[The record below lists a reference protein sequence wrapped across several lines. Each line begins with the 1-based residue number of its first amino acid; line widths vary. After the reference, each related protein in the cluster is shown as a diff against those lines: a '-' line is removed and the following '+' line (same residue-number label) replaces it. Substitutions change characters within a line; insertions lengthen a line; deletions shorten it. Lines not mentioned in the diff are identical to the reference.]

1 MTVDDNEMQKLWR
14 LTNELTA
21 QLVFNRNATLELK
34 QQLADLQAKTSQA
47 PPLYFGGQYQGSIND
62 QADYRLRIANER
74 LKEENSQLQEQV
86 REYERWMEYIMT
98 KFRLQNF
105 AMAQSRKEAMHEA
118 YKMAEQGGEAAMRL
132 QEENAVLQARLS
144 DLSTVARKAIHE
156 EYYTTE
162 SLIESLETENQALR
176 EMLGVAEGSG
186 GAVKG
191 RISFHPGSFGDE
203 EDEDEGRA
211 RRGGNRVSFP
221 STGTGSNVA
230 SSGSEPDEQ
239 HQHQKQLRRKQG
251 NHPLSIHTGL
261 GTPSSSVSSTT
272 SPTSPSWSSS
282 TSTSS
287 PTTTDRFKSISP
299 PLEDASQGHLE
310 K

>member
-1 MTVDDNEMQKLWR
+1 MQKLWR

-132 QEENAVLQARLS
+132 QEENTILQSRLS

-176 EMLGVAEGSG
+176 EMLGVAEGNG

-191 RISFHPGSFGDE
+191 RISFHPGTGQFFGDE

-239 HQHQKQLRRKQG
+239 QQHQQQPRRTQG
-251 NHPLSIHTGL
+251 FHPLSIQTGL

-272 SPTSPSWSSS
+272 SPTSSSWSSS
-282 TSTSS
+282 TTASS
-287 PTTTDRFKSISP
+287 PTTADRFKSISP
-299 PLEDASQGHLE
+299 PLEDASQGQLE